1 MNKELKRLSRRELVD
16 VIYQLKKNEQ
26 EMQEEIAAL
35 KKDVQDK
42 RIRIAAAGSIAEA
55 TLSITDI
62 FSAAQKTA
70 DIYLQEITAMK
81 EDTERICEKK
91 IEEADNKVRRIILDG
106 QKKLADIKEDYQMEQ
121 EKWKLLRA
129 EIEMLE
135 KLKRDKMSEGMRDE

>member
-42 RIRIAAAGSIAEA
+42 RIRIAEAGSIAEA

-70 DIYLQEITAMK
+70 DIYLQEITVMK

-135 KLKRDKMSEGMRDE
+135 KLKRDKISEGMRDE